1 MINVDKEQQSY
12 VVEFRHIGIIKRG
25 CKLKAH
31 NHTRNMIIA
40 FNFAP
45 VKEDIFMNA
54 KLYRNFVQELIDQGI
69 RVQNLTLKQ
78 ISKSIELYKI
88 INR

>member
-1 MINVDKEQQSY
+1 
-12 VVEFRHIGIIKRG
+12 
-25 CKLKAH
+25 
-31 NHTRNMIIA
+31 MIIA

-88 INR
+88 IHR